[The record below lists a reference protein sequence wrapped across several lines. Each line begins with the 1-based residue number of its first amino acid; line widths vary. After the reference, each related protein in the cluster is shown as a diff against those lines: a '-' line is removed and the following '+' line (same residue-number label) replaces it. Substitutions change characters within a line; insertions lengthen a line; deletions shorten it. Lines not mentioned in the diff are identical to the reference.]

1 MGLIA
6 RMLAGLLMR
15 SAWLLPHGRADWLEG
30 LVGEAAATR
39 AGRGRVAWLLGGVW
53 LLAGELLRRSGIRA
67 LTFIAAAGIVVW
79 VIWPGTSSD
88 AAVPVNRIVVPGFLV
103 LLALLALLVR
113 RLYGP
118 IRHGRLPRAARM
130 VGCLVVLATVAGHS
144 VQQREGQKL
153 GAYFGHGIGRIPISA
168 QAGFFVLVLAGY
180 AAAILILT
188 SRRVRLSRSAL
199 PIALATGTLT
209 GVAMYA
215 RFSVHL
221 WSGVR
226 GMLVVNLG
234 LGWWGFV
241 ALGLPLITGFAVARV
256 AARGTPVNGLSPAG
270 QGGLAAVCAT
280 GTATLLLAALAAVT
294 IAISPEKVPLHMP
307 PPPPGGG
314 CESCDPV
321 NLTIPPSL
329 RHEYW
334 IGLSIAAASR
344 EPDAMLI
351 IAPMFALL
359 AGALGTGL
367 AQASPRTG
375 NRHDSRHTAEPPTPA
390 PT

>member
-15 SAWLLPHGRADWLEG
+15 SGWLLPHGRADWLEG
-30 LVGEAAATR
+30 LVAEAAATR
-39 AGRGRVAWLLGGVW
+39 AGRGRVAWLVGGVR
-53 LLAGELLRRSGIRA
+53 LLAGELLRRSAIQV
-67 LTFIAAAGIVVW
+67 LTFIATAGIVVW
-79 VIWPGTSSD
+79 VIRPGRSSD

-118 IRHGRLPRAARM
+118 IRRGRLPRAARM

-153 GAYFGHGIGRIPISA
+153 GAYFGHGIGHIPIAA
-168 QAGFFVLVLAGY
+168 QAAFFTLVLAGY

-215 RFSVHL
+215 RFGVHL

-241 ALGLPLITGFAVARV
+241 ALGLPLLTGFAVARV
-256 AARGTPVNGLSPAG
+256 AARGTPANGLESRRTRRLGCRVRDWDRDAIAGGSRRGHDRNLPREGAAPYAAAPAG
-270 QGGLAAVCAT
+270 RWVRIVRSRQ
-280 GTATLLLAALAAVT
+280 
-294 IAISPEKVPLHMP
+294 SH
-307 PPPPGGG
+307 
-314 CESCDPV
+314 DP
-321 NLTIPPSL
+321 
-329 RHEYW
+329 
-334 IGLSIAAASR
+334 
-344 EPDAMLI
+344 
-351 IAPMFALL
+351 
-359 AGALGTGL
+359 
-367 AQASPRTG
+367 AQAPTPVLDRTQH
-375 NRHDSRHTAEPPTPA
+375 RRSFQRARRDAHHHTDLRAFRRRSRHRPSPTVTPHR
-390 PT
+390 